1 MENIKNYVILLGYG
15 KMSFYYY
22 FNVLN
27 KEKMLLSIKGG
38 ERGRKEET
46 ERKKKRTERQKRRG
60 IYFDQA
66 KQM

>member
-1 MENIKNYVILLGYG
+1 MILLYV

-38 ERGRKEET
+38 ERGRNREKKE
-46 ERKKKRTERQKRRG
+46 K
-60 IYFDQA
+60 D
-66 KQM
+66 